1 MKKQV
6 QNVIIASVILAL
18 LIGILFFV
26 LSLPADKKSDTSI
39 SEPSYSAEPFLK
51 NSLDNISSVLIEN
64 NSGTFEIEVST
75 QGDNKTYNI
84 PNLESSKTASQ
95 SSLEMF
101 INQLI
106 NISPAQTVET
116 DANNLKKYGL
126 EPETSKITVK
136 FKDNTNK
143 IFKLGNQAPLSI
155 GTYLRF
161 NNEKT
166 VYLISIPDAEIFLN
180 SKDFY
185 IEESK
190 K

>member
-18 LIGILFFV
+18 LIGVFFLV
-26 LSLPADKKSDTSI
+26 TSLPVEKKSDTSI

-51 NSLDNISSVLIEN
+51 NFLNNISSVLIEN
-64 NSGTFEIEVST
+64 TSGTFEIEVST

-84 PNLESSKTASQ
+84 ANLESSKTASQ

-106 NISPAQTVET
+106 NISPTKTVET
-116 DANNLKKYGL
+116 DATDLKKYGL
-126 EPETSKITVK
+126 EPENSKITVK
-136 FKDNTNK
+136 FKDSPTK
-143 IFKLGNQAPLSI
+143 TFKLGNQAPLSI
-155 GTYLRF
+155 GTYLRLD
-161 NNEKT
+161 NEKT
-166 VYLISIPDAEIFLN
+166 VYLISIPDAEIFSN

-190 K
+190 Q